1 MFTARA
7 ASNRMLTSSPWVNPG
22 DSHPHEW
29 AFLLRWLVVSHIPAC
44 TCASAFASTGLSFPE
59 PQGTYSVLSFI
70 REHGS
75 RSLAKES
82 EHTLVSTVV
91 FLPMTLRHGTRRNA
105 IQFLT
110 YDTDILA

>member
-1 MFTARA
+1 MTASYR
-7 ASNRMLTSSPWVNPG
+7 SSGNPAWG
-22 DSHPHEW
+22 
-29 AFLLRWLVVSHIPAC
+29 
-44 TCASAFASTGLSFPE
+44 
-59 PQGTYSVLSFI
+59 QGTS
-70 REHGS
+70 
-75 RSLAKES
+75 SLAKES